1 MGEQEVPV
9 QIEEETG
16 EEDAVQEVQ
25 QELQTQA
32 ERPINTLIKT
42 NFKEQA
48 LLEIIIYQEPVPPRA
63 VIIPESTLIVQMHPQ
78 QWLIH

>member
-1 MGEQEVPV
+1 MGEQEVQV

-16 EEDAVQEVQ
+16 EGDAVQEVQ

-48 LLEIIIYQEPVPPRA
+48 LLETITYPEPVPTLA

-78 QWLIH
+78 Q

>member
-1 MGEQEVPV
+1 MGEQEVQV

-16 EEDAVQEVQ
+16 EGDAVQEVR
-25 QELQTQA
+25 QELQIQA
-32 ERPINTLIKT
+32 ERQIKILIKT

-48 LLEIIIYQEPVPPRA
+48 LLEIIIYQEQVPPRA

-78 QWLIH
+78 QSLIH

>member
-16 EEDAVQEVQ
+16 EEGAVHEVQ
-25 QELQTQA
+25 QELQTQPD
-32 ERPINTLIKT
+32 RPINTLIKT

-63 VIIPESTLIVQMHPQ
+63 VIILESTLIVQMHPQ
-78 QWLIH
+78 Q

>member
-9 QIEEETG
+9 QIEGETG
-16 EEDAVQEVQ
+16 EGDDVQEVQ

-32 ERPINTLIKT
+32 DRPINTLIKT

-48 LLEIIIYQEPVPPRA
+48 LLETIIYPEPVPPRA

-78 QWLIH
+78 Q

>member
-1 MGEQEVPV
+1 MGEQEVQV

-16 EEDAVQEVQ
+16 EGDAVQEVR
-25 QELQTQA
+25 QELQIQA
-32 ERPINTLIKT
+32 VRQIKILIKT

-63 VIIPESTLIVQMHPQ
+63 FIIPESTLIVQMHLQ
-78 QWLIH
+78 Q

>member
-1 MGEQEVPV
+1 MGEQEVQV

-16 EEDAVQEVQ
+16 EGDAVQEVR
-25 QELQTQA
+25 QELQIQA
-32 ERPINTLIKT
+32 ERQIKILIKT

-48 LLEIIIYQEPVPPRA
+48 LLEIIIYQEQVPPRA

-78 QWLIH
+78 L

>member
-16 EEDAVQEVQ
+16 EGDAVQEVQ

-32 ERPINTLIKT
+32 EQPINTLIKM

-48 LLEIIIYQEPVPPRA
+48 LLEIIIYQE
-63 VIIPESTLIVQMHPQ
+63 
-78 QWLIH
+78 

>member
-1 MGEQEVPV
+1 MGEQEVQV

-16 EEDAVQEVQ
+16 EGDAVQEVQ

-32 ERPINTLIKT
+32 EQPINTLIKM

-48 LLEIIIYQEPVPPRA
+48 LLEIIIYQEQVPPRA

-78 QWLIH
+78 Q